1 MRQGRSAAFAAFD
14 LFYGQGVLSWA
25 CLLIRYHRSHYRH
38 QFFRIST
45 LFGHGDLIDLDT
57 RLAEEVSRLAA
68 GTQVEKDRITAALNN
83 PDVTSDPEQLAIWQ
97 NKLSA
102 YTIDTS
108 LYSTLA
114 RKGVSAIETL
124 IKT

>member
-1 MRQGRSAAFAAFD
+1 MGMFINQ
-14 LFYGQGVLSWA
+14 
-25 CLLIRYHRSHYRH
+25 
-38 QFFRIST
+38 ISPQSLQAPIFSESQPSLVT
-45 LFGHGDLIDLDT
+45 GDLIDVDT
-57 RLAEEVSRLAA
+57 RLAEDVSRMAA
-68 GTQVEKDRITAALNN
+68 GTQVEKDSITAALIN

>member
-1 MRQGRSAAFAAFD
+1 MGMFINQ
-14 LFYGQGVLSWA
+14 
-25 CLLIRYHRSHYRH
+25 
-38 QFFRIST
+38 ISPQSLQAPIFSESQPSLVT
-45 LFGHGDLIDLDT
+45 ADLIDLDT

-68 GTQVEKDRITAALNN
+68 GTQVEKDRIPAALNN

>member
-1 MRQGRSAAFAAFD
+1 MSMSINQ
-14 LFYGQGVLSWA
+14 
-25 CLLIRYHRSHYRH
+25 
-38 QFFRIST
+38 ISPHSLQAPT
-45 LFGHGDLIDLDT
+45 FSESPPSLVTGDLVDLDT

-68 GTQVEKDRITAALNN
+68 GTQVEKERITTALNN
-83 PDVTSDPEQLAIWQ
+83 PAVTSDPEQLAIWQ
-97 NKLSA
+97 NRLSA

>member
-1 MRQGRSAAFAAFD
+1 MGMFINQ
-14 LFYGQGVLSWA
+14 
-25 CLLIRYHRSHYRH
+25 
-38 QFFRIST
+38 ISPQSLQAPIFSESQPSLVT
-45 LFGHGDLIDLDT
+45 GDLIDLDT
-57 RLAEEVSRLAA
+57 RLAEEVSRLAV